1 MIARIFRRP
10 AARRDV
16 LKAAS
21 TIAKDNVEA
30 ALRFADAVRETE
42 ELLAEMPG
50 IGVAH
55 DFARPELFGMR
66 SHGVKDFLKYI
77 IFYIPRE
84 GGIEVIRVLHGACDL
99 AALFGGGG

>member
-1 MIARIFRRP
+1 MSAGIVRRP

-21 TIAKDNVEA
+21 HIAKDNVEA

-42 ELLAEMPG
+42 ELLSEMPG

-55 DFARPELFGMR
+55 DFERPELAGMR
-66 SHGVKDFLKYI
+66 SHGVKDFRRYL
-77 IFYIPRE
+77 IFYIPSD
-84 GGIEVIRVLHGACDL
+84 GGIEIVRILHGSRDL
-99 AALFGGGG
+99 AALFRED